1 MKGIVFTEFLEMIE
15 DVYSPEVADQVILR
29 AGSATDGA
37 YTSVGT
43 YDHREL
49 VRMLAALSDIT
60 AVPGPELLRA
70 FGAHLAG
77 RFAVSYRGFFD
88 AAPTLLDL
96 LASIDS
102 HIHVEVLKLYPD
114 AELPRFE
121 VVSRDAHRIGLVYR
135 SGRHMHDLALGLIE
149 GAAAWYGTPVD
160 VEMSPAADGVLLM
173 VTCHDHTAQPVRA

>member
-29 AGSATDGA
+29 ADSATDGA

-43 YDHREL
+43 YDHQEL

-77 RFAVSYRGFFD
+77 RFAVSYRRFFE
-88 AAPTLLDL
+88 ASPTLLDL

-135 SGRHMHDLALGLIE
+135 SGRHMHDLALGLIQ

-173 VTCHDHTAQPVRA
+173 VTCHDNTAQFTRA